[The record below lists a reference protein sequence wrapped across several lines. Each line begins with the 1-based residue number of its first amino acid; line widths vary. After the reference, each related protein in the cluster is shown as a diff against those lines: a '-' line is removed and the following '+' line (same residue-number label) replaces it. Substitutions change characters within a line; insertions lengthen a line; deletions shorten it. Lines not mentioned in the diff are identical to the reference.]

1 MREHELLRIDQHVL
15 EKLARLIGDRTG
27 LCFRPQ
33 DWERLRG
40 KIASRMFELQCNTAQ
55 EYYLLLEAVNTRHS
69 LLEVCRS
76 EREWKKLINSLTV
89 TESYFFRDLGQF
101 NLLRYTILPQII
113 EKKKQSK
120 SLSFGGGKPS
130 LKIWSAACASG
141 EEPYSIA
148 IILKECLPDLENWDI
163 SIIGTDIN
171 EDALKKAKTGVYGS
185 WSFRP
190 IDLKLKQ
197 QYFQPFEKDWKLDD
211 RIREMVKF
219 DYLNLAFDQ
228 FPNPSKSLDNIDLI
242 LCRNVFIYFQS
253 KAISKVL
260 RQFYRTLQSGG
271 YLMAA
276 HGELQ
281 GQSLDQFQTHS
292 FCQSI
297 IYQRP
302 QDETQDRSPNRS
314 IAAFTDQKTQK
325 QKIVDCP
332 LPSKFSTRSSSDRHP
347 PNIYHRQQHQVW
359 EACPLPRRP
368 VPHTQPLPKNEVSPL
383 FIEAVQ
389 LFQNQSYVATIQ
401 KIEQL
406 LPLQPRHLEAY
417 TLIAQAYANLGDY
430 QKAAYYCVQAIGV
443 DSLYLKTYYLL
454 AQISEIQGNPQKAKS
469 LLKKIIYLD
478 PRSADAYLELSYLYQ
493 KEGKIDKSKK
503 MKQNAIDLLKSMS
516 QKSHANIQV
525 QFENR

>member
-1 MREHELLRIDQHVL
+1 MRENELLRIDRDLL

-27 LCFRPQ
+27 LSFRPQ
-33 DWERLRG
+33 DGERLRR
-40 KIASRMFELQCNTAQ
+40 KIASRIGELQCNTAQ
-55 EYYLLLEAVNTRHS
+55 EYYLLLEAVYTRHS
-69 LLEVCRS
+69 LSAVYRS
-76 EREWKKLINSLTV
+76 EKEWKKLMNSLTV
-89 TESYFFRDLGQF
+89 TESYFFRDIGQF

-120 SLSFGGGKPS
+120 SLSFRGDQPS

-148 IILKECLPDLENWDI
+148 ILLKECLPDLENWDI

-171 EDALKKAKTGVYGS
+171 EDALKKAKAGVYGS

-190 IDLKLKQ
+190 IDLQLKQ
-197 QYFQPFEKDWKLDD
+197 RYFHPFENHWKLDD
-211 RIREMVKF
+211 RIRQMVTF
-219 DYLNLAFDQ
+219 DYLNLAFDR
-228 FPNPSKSLDNIDLI
+228 FPDSSKSLDDIDLI
-242 LCRNVFIYFQS
+242 LCRNVFIYFKNS
-253 KAISKVL
+253 AISKVL
-260 RQFYRTLQSGG
+260 TKFYRTLQSGG

-281 GQSLDQFQTHS
+281 GQPLDGFQTHS
-292 FCQSI
+292 FCQSV

-302 QDETQDRSPNRS
+302 QTETQDRSPTRS
-314 IAAFTDQKTQK
+314 IAAFNHQKTEK
-325 QKIVDCP
+325 QTILDCP
-332 LPSKFSTRSSSDRHP
+332 LPSNFLTRAASDRHP
-347 PNIYHRQQHQVW
+347 PTLSHRRQHQVRTPVSP
-359 EACPLPRRP
+359 ALSTVPPTQP
-368 VPHTQPLPKNEVSPL
+368 VPTNDVSQL
-383 FIEAVQ
+383 FLAAVH

-430 QKAAYYCVQAIGV
+430 QKAAYYCVQALGV

-454 AQISEIQGNPQKAKS
+454 AQISEIQGNPQKAKT

-478 PRSADAYLELSYLYQ
+478 PKSADAYLQLSYLYQ
-493 KEGKIDKSKK
+493 KEGKLDKSQK
-503 MKQNAIDLLKSMS
+503 MKQNAIDLLKSMPPERHP
-516 QKSHANIQV
+516 QMKAHI
-525 QFENR
+525 EHR